1 MNKSGQPINP
11 IEEFYLAASGYC
23 RLMESAQENNKLDFL
38 SKSQKILTLIYL
50 KSCLLDKAEE
60 AQEEEV
66 EKFVQEEDW
75 SFIQNAVASR
85 IGISDR
91 FIEVILPENG
101 DPNNTESENFS
112 DCFADIYQDLK
123 DFVLTYEFGNPD
135 AIKASLSDCMINFD
149 KIWGPKLLAILVNI
163 HSIINGTTIIDEEDE
178 QMGENYDSEVKQG
191 TSNWLINQRFNQ
203 ED

>member
-1 MNKSGQPINP
+1 MNKSSQQINP

-23 RLMESAQENNKLDFL
+23 RLTEGAQENNKIDFL

-50 KSCLLDKAEE
+50 KSSLLDKSEE
-60 AQEEEV
+60 AQEGEV

-75 SFIQNAVASR
+75 AYIQNAVASR
-85 IGISDR
+85 IGTSDR
-91 FIEVILPENG
+91 FIEVLLPENG
-101 DPNNTESENFS
+101 DPNNIESENFS

-135 AIKASLSDCMINFD
+135 AIKVSLSDCMINFD
-149 KIWGPKLLAILVNI
+149 KIWGPKLLAVLVNI

-178 QMGENYDSEVKQG
+178 LMDENNDSEHKSS

-203 ED
+203 EE